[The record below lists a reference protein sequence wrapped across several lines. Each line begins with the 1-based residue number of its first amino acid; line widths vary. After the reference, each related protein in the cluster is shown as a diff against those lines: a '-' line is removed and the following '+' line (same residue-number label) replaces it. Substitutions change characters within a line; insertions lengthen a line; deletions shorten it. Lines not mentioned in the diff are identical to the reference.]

1 MQAYRKKLVIQ
12 DPNQVVLTNLPF
24 KAGQH
29 VEVLVFEDDSDIAA
43 RVQRWQKAFRDTQ
56 TVAQPR
62 NITEEEIA
70 AEIAAHR
77 DGR

>member
-1 MQAYRKKLVIQ
+1 MQSYRRKLVIQ

-29 VEVLVFEDDSDIAA
+29 VEVLVFEEDSDVAT

-56 TVAQPR
+56 TVVQPR
-62 NITEEEIA
+62 KITEEEIA
-70 AEIAAHR
+70 VEIAAHR